1 MDTGAAGAAN
11 GAHTTETA
19 QSAAPDTASETA
31 PGPETEDTAVPKPRG
46 HSSRAPQ
53 FIKRSRTLHL
63 TWQIG
68 IGVVGFAV
76 ILAGLV
82 MMVIPGP
89 GIPAVLLGLAILG
102 TEFVWAQRTLIWTKD
117 QATKAAQRALDPKT
131 RRRNLIILIVGVVL
145 LAAAAG
151 VYLWKYGFAMPS

>member
-1 MDTGAAGAAN
+1 MDTGAAGATNKAQ
-11 GAHTTETA
+11 ETDTVA
-19 QSAAPDTASETA
+19 PAAREAAEAAES
-31 PGPETEDTAVPKPRG
+31 AVPKPRG
-46 HSSRAPQ
+46 HGSRAPH

-68 IGVVGFAV
+68 VAIVGFAV
-76 ILAGLV
+76 IVAGLI

-89 GIPAVLLGLAILG
+89 GIPAVLVGLAILG
-102 TEFVWAQRTLIWTKD
+102 TEFVWAQRTLLWTKD

-145 LAAAAG
+145 IAAAAG
-151 VYLWKYGFAMPS
+151 LYLWKYGLAMPF

>member
-11 GAHTTETA
+11 KAQETDTAAPTAATEGAETA
-19 QSAAPDTASETA
+19 EST
-31 PGPETEDTAVPKPRG
+31 VPKPRG
-46 HSSRAPQ
+46 HSSKAPH

-68 IGVVGFAV
+68 VAIVGFAV
-76 ILAGLV
+76 IVAGLI

-89 GIPAVLLGLAILG
+89 GIPAVLVGLAILG
-102 TEFVWAQRTLIWTKD
+102 TEFVWAQRTLLWTKD

-131 RRRNLIILIVGVVL
+131 RRRNLIILIVGVL
-145 LAAAAG
+145 LIAAAA
-151 VYLWKYGFAMPS
+151 VLYYLKYGLALPS